1 MTSTKSTTQTRQH
14 KPVRKA
20 VFPVAGLG
28 TRFLPATKA
37 MPKEML
43 TVVDK
48 PIIQYAVEEAIAAG
62 ITEIIFV
69 TGRGKSAIENHFDKP
84 YELSDTLNKRGKLKE
99 LKMVE
104 DIVPEH
110 VRIYYTRQG
119 EPKGLGHAVWCAKE
133 IIGDEPFAVLL
144 PDDIIWND
152 EGRGH
157 SLRQMCDIYEETG
170 KPVVLTSEVSKD
182 NTRKYGILDVNGEKM
197 SGGRVPVS
205 GFVEKPQPDVAPSNF
220 AITGRYVLTP
230 EILDILE
237 SAEPGHG
244 GEIQIT
250 DAMDKVA
257 RDSGFYGC
265 LNTGHRFDCGD
276 KLGFQMA
283 NLFFAMQDEFVAPR
297 LRTFLKSQDAS
308 ATGTFTHIPT
318 LPTFGCDESR
328 KLNVTMIGSG
338 YVGLVSGTCFADL
351 GFNVTCVDT
360 NAEKIENLKKGV
372 MPIYEP
378 GLDKL
383 VEKNTANGRLSFT
396 TDLGSAVKDSDV
408 VFIAVGTPQGE
419 DGSADLTYVKQAAKD
434 IAPHLNG
441 FTVIVNKSTVP
452 VGTTVTVT
460 EAVKSVTPDADF
472 EVVSNPEF
480 LREGCALFDFMQPD
494 RVVVGALTERARSVM
509 RTLYRPLEE
518 AHVPVMFTAP
528 TSAELIKYA
537 ANGFLAMKISFINE
551 IAALSEKTG
560 ADVSDVARGIGLDHR
575 IGSAFLNPGP
585 GYGGS
590 CFPKDTRALA
600 EIGRTFGAEQKLIE
614 TAIAVNSAQQKRA
627 AEKVKET
634 MGPLSGKTLAVLGL
648 AFKGNTDDMRESPAL
663 GIIPLL
669 EAEGATIKAFDPQ
682 AMKNASTM
690 LPKVQMT
697 ASIDEALQ
705 QADGAVIMTE
715 WDDFRSILPA
725 TFKSALKTPTIV
737 DLRNLYNA
745 ESMTAAGLTYVSLG
759 RESQKSA

>member
-1 MTSTKSTTQTRQH
+1 MTSPKTMH

-84 YELSDTLNKRGKLKE
+84 YELSDTLSKRGKLKE
-99 LKMVE
+99 LELVE
-104 DIVPEH
+104 NIVPEG

-133 IIGDEPFAVLL
+133 IIGNDPFAVLL
-144 PDDIIWND
+144 PDDIIWNE

-157 SLRQMCDIYEETG
+157 SLRKMCRTYEETG
-170 KPVVLTSEVSKD
+170 KSVVLTSEVSRD
-182 NTRKYGILDVNGEKM
+182 NTRKYGILDVGGATM
-197 SGGRVPVS
+197 VGGRVPVT
-205 GFVEKPQPDVAPSNF
+205 GFVEKPQPENAPSNF
-220 AITGRYVLTP
+220 AITGRYILTP
-230 EILDILE
+230 DILDILE
-237 SAEPGHG
+237 HAEPGHG

-250 DAMDKVA
+250 DAMDTLA
-257 RDSGFYGC
+257 RKEGFYGC

-283 NLFFAMQDEFVAPR
+283 NLFFAMQDDVVAPR
-297 LRTFLKSQDAS
+297 LRTFLKSQDTS
-308 ATGTFTHIPT
+308 ATSTFTHIPT
-318 LPTFGCDESR
+318 LPSFGSDEGR
-328 KLNVTMIGSG
+328 RLNVTMIGSG

-351 GFNVTCVDT
+351 GFHVTCVDT
-360 NAEKIENLKKGV
+360 DASKIARLQNGE
-372 MPIYEP
+372 MPIFEP
-378 GLDKL
+378 RLDTL
-383 VEKNTANGRLSFT
+383 VAKNTAAGRLNFT
-396 TDLGSAVKDSDV
+396 TDLGTAVSQADV
-408 VFIAVGTPQGE
+408 VFIAVGTPQGD
-419 DGSADLTYVKQAAKD
+419 DGSADLTYVKQAAAS
-434 IAPHLNG
+434 IAPHLTG
-441 FTVIVNKSTVP
+441 FTVVVNKSTVP

-460 EAVKSVTPDADF
+460 DVIKSVAPEADF

-480 LREGCALFDFMQPD
+480 LREGNALSDFMQPD
-494 RVVVGALTERARSVM
+494 RVVIGALTAKARGVM

-518 AHVPVMFTAP
+518 AHVPILFTAP
-528 TSAELIKYA
+528 PSAELIKYA

-560 ADVSDVARGIGLDHR
+560 ANVMDIARGIGLDHR

-600 EIGRTFGAEQKLIE
+600 EIGRQHSAPQSLIE
-614 TAIAVNSAQQKRA
+614 ATIVANSATQRRA
-627 AEKVKET
+627 AEKVTAT
-634 MGPLSGKTLAVLGL
+634 MGPLNGKTIAVLGL

-669 EAEGATIKAFDPQ
+669 QAEGAIIKAFDPQ
-682 AMKNASTM
+682 AMKNAAAL

-697 ASIDEALQ
+697 ASIEEALT

-715 WDDFRSILPA
+715 WDDFRHVSPT
-725 TFKSALKTPTIV
+725 TFKTTLKTPVVV
-737 DLRNLYNA
+737 DLRNLYSLEA
-745 ESMTAAGLTYVSLG
+745 MTAAGLNYVSLG
-759 RESQKSA
+759 RGGNC